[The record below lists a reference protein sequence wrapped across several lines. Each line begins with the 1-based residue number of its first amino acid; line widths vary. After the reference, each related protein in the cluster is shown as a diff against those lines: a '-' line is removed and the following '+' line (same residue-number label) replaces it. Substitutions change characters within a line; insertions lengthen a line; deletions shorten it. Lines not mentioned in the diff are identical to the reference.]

1 MNLTFIN
8 EYVSDVQ
15 DQVHNSLDELY
26 IKQQDIMEFSEETDL
41 LDMYKCFQEGYAK
54 PGSSKELDLFKFD
67 NKHIIKAI
75 HHFNKAYST
84 VIADYGMFERI
95 KKEQESGSLSAK
107 TTFYPDGDY
116 PKEMLTKA
124 TNEFKT
130 PGGEFD
136 KGFQELSQQFDCKFR
151 VYISQKTGIGTI
163 LTTMQNNIGKLT
175 VSQSK
180 GFQLGGYVITI
191 NINVNQL
198 FGLVPANS
206 AIFGQAFVAIMLH
219 EIYHNIIRMM
229 DARNAHLHRDIVD
242 TVTSI
247 NQEDDFNKSKS
258 KFVSFVN
265 RFIDKFNL
273 QKSDIKESRLY
284 RRLYVLSKIKDN
296 PGAVKEFEKDI
307 KNNTDKTNETDDLDA
322 YITTMMAIKKIVFL
336 NRVRRVVVTAC
347 TIIAAGL
354 GVAFGSGI
362 VFSSS
367 VVALAYMGIAMLRKK
382 MLSLFGLTEGRQEE
396 YFCDLF
402 ASMYKLPIHLSS
414 FNRQIKLNKANKDK
428 ITELRK
434 IDQSISKN
442 VKDPHPIT
450 FDRELTSYK
459 IAKQILESGQK
470 LKKEER
476 EYLQYIVNLHDG
488 IEDIDNPY
496 SKRHAKKLDPK
507 AAEDLQKT
515 LRDFV
520 EKTGVAVTES
530 FSFGGGYN
538 GSGYQWYLS

>member
-95 KKEQESGSLSAK
+95 KKEQESGSLTVRATFDPGSA
-107 TTFYPDGDY
+107 Y
-116 PKEMLTKA
+116 PKEMITKA
-124 TNEFKT
+124 INEFKT

-163 LTTMQNNIGKLT
+163 LTTMPENIGKLT

-191 NINVNQL
+191 NINVSQL

-273 QKSDIKESRLY
+273 KKSDIKESRLY

-307 KNNTDKTNETDDLDA
+307 KNNTDETNETDDLDA
-322 YITTMMAIKKIVFL
+322 YIAKMMLVKKIVFL

-402 ASMYKLPIHLSS
+402 ASMYKLPMFFFIGIKSKDKRTANEFSEGKLAELAKLETTLSKAVYS
-414 FNRQIKLNKANKDK
+414 SYPSDMERTYAGVKVAKELLKEKDLEPQLKKYCQWIVDNFSKVEKINIDTIYNKATFNPKEAENLDK
-428 ITELRK
+428 HL
-434 IDQSISKN
+434 
-442 VKDPHPIT
+442 
-450 FDRELTSYK
+450 
-459 IAKQILESGQK
+459 
-470 LKKEER
+470 
-476 EYLQYIVNLHDG
+476 
-488 IEDIDNPY
+488 
-496 SKRHAKKLDPK
+496 
-507 AAEDLQKT
+507 EDLIGDNNIA
-515 LRDFV
+515 L
-520 EKTGVAVTES
+520 TES
-530 FSFGGGYN
+530 FKMWINSN
-538 GSGYQWYLS
+538 DEII